1 MLQTITVASFE
12 SNINHKKLFIMK
24 ELFLMGGAGFM
35 SILTLLFVA
44 IIAWYIYHFS
54 LFMTNSRDSE
64 YTLHKLNYGRSIGL
78 FSMITGILGQLIGLY
93 SAFSA
98 IQKAGDISP
107 ALVYA
112 GIKVSMI
119 TTLYG
124 IFIYLF
130 SILLWFLLSIHIEKR
145 K

>member
-1 MLQTITVASFE
+1 
-12 SNINHKKLFIMK
+12 MK

-44 IIAWYIYHFS
+44 TVAWFVYHFS
-54 LFMTNSRDSE
+54 RYMTNARDSE
-64 YTLHKLNYGRSIGL
+64 YTLHKLSYGRSIGL
-78 FSMITGILGQLIGLY
+78 FSMITGIFGQLLGFY

-98 IQKAGDISP
+98 IQQAADISP
-107 ALVYA
+107 ALVFA

-124 IFIYLF
+124 ILIYLF
-130 SILLWFLLSIHIEKR
+130 SILLWFLLSIYIEKS